1 MFRILSM
8 LLILFLISINK
19 LSSQNPRPDVKEIN
33 LFINCQAYC
42 DIDYIKTEIKS
53 LNYVLD
59 RFEANLHL
67 LIISEGTGSGQKI
80 NMFFEGQKELT
91 GINDTLTYFVLDT
104 ETPDIIRK
112 RMVSMLKIGLLN
124 YFTFTPM
131 LSEIEIKFPEHD
143 TVKKTDNQ
151 NIDKWKSWIFNMG
164 TGGNLSKDDY
174 QSSSS
179 IRNSFSI
186 NKTTENSKISSYN
199 SFTISS
205 TKWIY
210 EDEEILVNRN
220 RGYSENQVVISMGPH
235 FSAGTNFSTGYDHYN
250 NFKLFF
256 KIKPAIEYD
265 IFPYKESI
273 KKLFTINY
281 SLGPSYLKYNDTSY
295 YNIANSE
302 WLFEQNL
309 SANATVTQKWGNIY
323 LSGGW
328 STFLNYFKLEGKKIP
343 GMDIN
348 SFWIFESID
357 IQILKG
363 LSISLSSSFSYTKGV
378 LPNIPKRDFTKDD
391 LITNS
396 RVYPTS
402 KYLYFYWGINYRF
415 GSKSSNVVNP
425 RFNSG
430 GMVFYS
436 F

>member
-1 MFRILSM
+1 M
-8 LLILFLISINK
+8 LFSVNKIN
-19 LSSQNPRPDVKEIN
+19 SQNLRPQAKEIN

-59 RFEANLHL
+59 RFGSNVHL

-80 NMFFEGQKELT
+80 NMFYEGQKEFT

-104 ETPDIIRK
+104 ETSDIMRQK
-112 RMVSMLKIGLLN
+112 MVSMLKIGLFR

-131 LSEIEIKFPEHD
+131 LSDLEIKLPVRD
-143 TVKKTDNQ
+143 TVKKTGNQ
-151 NIDKWKSWIFNMG
+151 DIDKWKSWIFNIG
-164 TGGNLSKDDY
+164 TGGNITKDDY
-174 QSSSS
+174 QSSKS
-179 IRNSFSI
+179 IRNSFSFY
-186 NKTTENSKISSYN
+186 KTTEDLKISSYN
-199 SFTISS
+199 SMTIAR
-205 TKWIY
+205 TKWVY
-210 EDEEILVNRN
+210 EDEEIIVNRN
-220 RGYSENQVVISMGPH
+220 SAYSSNQIVFSLGSH
-235 FSAGTNFSTGYDHYN
+235 FSVGGNASAGYDHYN
-250 NFKLFF
+250 NHKMFV
-256 KIKPAIEYD
+256 KIMPAVEYNF
-265 IFPYKESI
+265 FPYKESV
-273 KKLFTINY
+273 KKLLTFNY
-281 SLGPSYLKYNDTSY
+281 SAGPSFLKYNDTSY
-295 YNIANSE
+295 YNISDSE
-302 WLFEQNL
+302 WLIEQNL
-309 SANATVTQKWGNIY
+309 SANATITQKWGNIY

-328 STFLNYFKLEGKKIP
+328 STFLNNFSLEGKKIP

-348 SFWIFESID
+348 SYWIYESVD

-363 LSISLSSSFSYTKGV
+363 LSIYLSSSFSFTKGI
-378 LPNIPKRDFTKDD
+378 LPNIPKKDFTKED